1 LRFNDR
7 EALRGDK
14 DDISYANTGYR
25 HSNETALGPAPY
37 APVVLPTL
45 PALAPGAWQY
55 AKYPLGLALP
65 LAVLAPPAGVACL
78 LAGLGA
84 LWFHRDP
91 ERSPPPSGIVA
102 PADGRVSVIR
112 EEGDRVRVGVF
123 MNVTDVHVN
132 RAPAPATVQ
141 SVDHTPGK
149 HLPAFTKE
157 SDRNERV
164 TIDCDEYE
172 LTLIAGAVAR
182 RIHPY
187 VEDGD
192 ELDRGDRIGHISFGS
207 RVDVLLPAE
216 YDHKDLRVARNQR
229 VRAGETVLVA

>member
-1 LRFNDR
+1 MFP
-7 EALRGDK
+7 
-14 DDISYANTGYR
+14 S
-25 HSNETALGPAPY
+25 
-37 APVVLPTL
+37 LPEF
-45 PALAPGAWQY
+45 APGAWRY
-55 AKYPLGLALP
+55 AAFPLALAVP
-65 LAVLAPPAGVACL
+65 LALLAPPLALASL

-91 ERSPPPSGIVA
+91 PRSPPPSGVVA

-112 EEGDRVRVGVF
+112 TEGDRVRVGVF

-132 RAPAPATVQ
+132 RAPAAATVR
-141 SVDHTPGK
+141 SVEHTPGK

-164 TIDCDEYE
+164 RIDCDDYE

-187 VEDGD
+187 VESG
-192 ELDRGDRIGHISFGS
+192 ERVDRGDRIGHISFGS
-207 RVDVLLPAE
+207 RVDVLLPPE
-216 YDHKDLRVARNQR
+216 YESDDVRVESNQR

>member
-1 LRFNDR
+1 LTPARYRF
-7 EALRGDK
+7 L
-14 DDISYANTGYR
+14 
-25 HSNETALGPAPY
+25 
-37 APVVLPTL
+37 VLPT
-45 PALAPGAWQY
+45 PPDLAPGAWQY
-55 AKYPLGLALP
+55 AKYPLALAVPLALF
-65 LAVLAPPAGVACL
+65 APPAGLACL
-78 LAGLGA
+78 AAGLGA

-91 ERSPPPSGIVA
+91 PRSPPPSGIVA

-132 RAPAPATVQ
+132 RAPTSATVQ
-141 SVDHTPGK
+141 SVEHTPGK

-164 TIDCDEYE
+164 TIDCGEYE

-187 VEDGD
+187 VESGD

-207 RVDVLLPAE
+207 RVDVLLPPE
-216 YDHKDLRVARNQR
+216 YDIEDVRVASNQR
-229 VRAGETVLVA
+229 VRAGETVLVG

>member
-1 LRFNDR
+1 
-7 EALRGDK
+7 
-14 DDISYANTGYR
+14 
-25 HSNETALGPAPY
+25 
-37 APVVLPTL
+37 VLPTL

-55 AKYPLGLALP
+55 AKYPLVLALP
-65 LAVLAPPAGVACL
+65 LAVLVPPAALVCL

-112 EEGDRVRVGVF
+112 EEGDRVRAGIF

-132 RAPAPATVQ
+132 RAPASATVR
-141 SVDHTPGK
+141 SVEHTPGK

-164 TIDCDEYE
+164 TIDCGEYE

-187 VEDGD
+187 VEAGD

-207 RVDVLLPAE
+207 RVDVLLPSE
-216 YDHKDLRVARNQR
+216 HDIEDVRVSSNQR

>member
-1 LRFNDR
+1 MERRPEVPASTTAFVL
-7 EALRGDK
+7 A
-14 DDISYANTGYR
+14 
-25 HSNETALGPAPY
+25 ALGRTM
-37 APVVLPTL
+37 LPSL
-45 PALAPGAWQY
+45 PDFAPGAWQY
-55 AKYPLGLALP
+55 AELPLLAALP
-65 LAVLAPPAGVACL
+65 LALLAPPVGLACL
-78 LAGLGA
+78 VAGLGA

-91 ERSPPPSGIVA
+91 PRSPPPSGVVV

-112 EEGDRVRVGVF
+112 EEDDRVRVGVF

-141 SVDHTPGK
+141 SVEHTPGK
-149 HLPAFTKE
+149 HLPAFTKD

-164 TIDCDEYE
+164 AIDCDDYE

-187 VEDGD
+187 VEAG
-192 ELDRGDRIGHISFGS
+192 ERVDRGDRIGHISFGS
-207 RVDVLLPAE
+207 RVDVLLPPE
-216 YDHKDLRVARNQR
+216 YDTGDVRVSKNQR